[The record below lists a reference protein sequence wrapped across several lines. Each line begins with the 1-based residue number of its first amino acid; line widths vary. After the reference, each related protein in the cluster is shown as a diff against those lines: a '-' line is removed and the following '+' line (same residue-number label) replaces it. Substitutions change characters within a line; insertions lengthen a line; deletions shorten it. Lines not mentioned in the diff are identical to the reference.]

1 MKMRTFVFICILLAL
16 LLPGCGSS
24 PNTTAPCVKVN
35 GYLYY
40 TSGSMPVDKL
50 PEGYEL
56 AGTLER
62 VNYRPRE
69 NMTGTVAKGTEL
81 YVNPTAPE
89 AVYIR
94 VPDRDG
100 YSLYKLDVLPPTQM
114 PGSSGTGQ

>member
-24 PNTTAPCVKVN
+24 PSTTAPCVKVN
-35 GYLYY
+35 GDLYY

-62 VNYRPRE
+62 VNNRPRAD
-69 NMTGTVAKGTEL
+69 MTGNIADGSEL
-81 YVNPTAPE
+81 YVNPAVPE
-89 AVYIR
+89 TVYIY
-94 VPDRDG
+94 VPGIEG
-100 YSLYKLDVLPPTQM
+100 YSLYKLDFLPPTQM